1 MEGKGRNKRETAEGK
16 REMLRRGG
24 RRQIAGMERK
34 RDKFIVFSRI
44 FSNYDMLNKID
55 EFFFFKVYQVIS

>member
-1 MEGKGRNKRETAEGK
+1 MEGKGRSRRETAEGK

-55 EFFFFKVYQVIS
+55 EVYHKL